1 MQNPLTEALLKRIRS
16 RTSSDD
22 TPVPPTAAEI
32 FPVDPASLSVR
43 EAQFSDFES
52 IHSMNSRLGQ
62 GADSRENWNRL
73 WRDNPAIRET
83 HAKARIG
90 WVLEDAGKITGFLGS
105 IPLAYRFQGQVV
117 SAAATCRFAVE
128 PSYRG
133 FTHMLVNS
141 FFRQKDVDLFL
152 NTTATVG
159 AGKMMAALRALP
171 VPQTDYGRVL
181 FWVLHPARFTEA
193 VLRRAG
199 IPRGVSRFGG
209 IAGSFAIGGDIA
221 LRGRKPTKISKRFKI
236 CNLSLDEV
244 GSDFSAFWQ
253 ERANQ
258 AKYLFAQRSPEV
270 LVWHFNAPG
279 SRKQTNVLAAY
290 SGSKL
295 EGYTILRHEPE
306 KEYLRRS
313 VIADLMAATDDPELI
328 TSLLSAA
335 LDSSREFGSH
345 VLELLG
351 YPRKIREVCLLARP
365 YWRDYPACPY
375 YFKARDRALQQR
387 LQNESA
393 WYACPY
399 DGDTTL
405 WP

>member
-16 RTSSDD
+16 RTGSDD
-22 TPVPPTAAEI
+22 MPVPTASAEI

-52 IHSMNSRLGQ
+52 IHAMNSRLGQ
-62 GADSRENWNRL
+62 GADSVENWNRL
-73 WRDNPAIRET
+73 WRENPAIQET

-105 IPLAYRFQGQVV
+105 IPLAYHFQGQVV
-117 SAAATCRFAVE
+117 SAATTCRFAVE

-159 AGKMMAALRALP
+159 AGKMMAALRASP
-171 VPQTDYGRVL
+171 VPQKDYGRVL
-181 FWVLHPARFTEA
+181 FWVLQPTKFAGA

-199 IPRGVSRFGG
+199 MPRGVARFGG
-209 IAGSFAIGGDIA
+209 LAGSFAIGGDIA
-221 LRGRKPTKISKRFKI
+221 LRGRKPGKISRRFEI
-236 CNLSLDEV
+236 RNLSLNEV
-244 GSDFSAFWQ
+244 GTDFSVFWQ
-253 ERANQ
+253 QRASQ
-258 AKYLFAQRSPEV
+258 AQYLFAQRSPEV
-270 LVWHFNAPG
+270 LAWHFNAPG
-279 SRKQTNVLAAY
+279 TRKMTNVLAAY
-290 SGSKL
+290 AGGKL

-313 VIADLMAATDDPELI
+313 VIADLMTATDDPELV
-328 TSLLSAA
+328 TSLLSASH
-335 LDSSREFGSH
+335 DSSRESGSH

-375 YFKARDRALQQR
+375 YFKARDRVLQQR

>member
-16 RTSSDD
+16 RTGSDD
-22 TPVPPTAAEI
+22 TPAANGSKES
-32 FPVDPASLSVR
+32 FPVDPKSLSVR
-43 EAQFSDFES
+43 EAQFSDFEA
-52 IHSMNSRLGQ
+52 IHSMNKRLGQ
-62 GADSRENWNRL
+62 GADSEENWNRL

-83 HAKARIG
+83 NAQARIG

-105 IPLAYRFQGQVV
+105 IPLAYRLHGQVI

-171 VPQTDYGRVL
+171 VPQADYGRVL
-181 FWVLHPARFTEA
+181 FWVLHPGKFAQA

-199 IPRGVSRFGG
+199 MPLGLSR
-209 IAGSFAIGGDIA
+209 IAGIGGALAIRGDIA
-221 LRGRKPTKISKRFKI
+221 VRSRKAKKVARRFELREL
-236 CNLSLDEV
+236 NLEEV

-253 ERANQ
+253 ERAKR
-258 AKYLFAQRSPEV
+258 AEYLFAQRSPEV
-270 LVWHFNAPG
+270 LAWHFNAPSSQKKTKVIAG
-279 SRKQTNVLAAY
+279 YT
-290 SGSKL
+290 GSKL
-295 EGYTILRHEPE
+295 EGYIILRHEPA

-313 VIADLMAATDDPELI
+313 VIADLMTATDEPELI

-335 LDSSREFGSH
+335 HDCSKQFGSH

-351 YPRKIREVCLLARP
+351 YPKRIREVCLLARP

-387 LQNESA
+387 LQSESA